1 MSHSIEKARK
11 QKVAKSTKMVQE
23 GKFSLTLVE
32 SKAVNYLISKIKPTD
47 DINTVYTFNCSEFQ
61 QIIHRSASANKL
73 SYTNTKA
80 ILNDIGQKTW
90 WITLESGKEA
100 MVHWLNV
107 VHMDPG
113 SGDVEIKFH
122 EDMFPFL
129 YNLVTD
135 KEKYYIAPRLE
146 ETSLMTHKYSPRIY
160 DLLRS
165 YQFNNKTWTFELGT
179 GTDND
184 FMRKIADWEPDP
196 NKKGKN
202 VAKIPKSWSK
212 FSFFERDVLA
222 PAREEI
228 NHYTDIKIAY
238 EALKTDSMGKKYRR
252 PVRIKFLMLAK
263 TSGELKET
271 QSILDSEYNG
281 NFDNIID
288 DTEPHQ
294 MTLEE
299 SFFGQNIMQQEKE
312 EVVFTV
318 DEVVEDAAN
327 AEELAE
333 KRADETVYPIF
344 YMATYKDFSED
355 QIDNLYH
362 ACIKNLKP
370 GQIRVDAYDAW
381 ATDYMSH
388 YFDWI
393 KATPDDTKTTTY
405 KRLLASLVNDYE
417 QIAQKPT
424 MWDKKG

>member
-1 MSHSIEKARK
+1 
-11 QKVAKSTKMVQE
+11 
-23 GKFSLTLVE
+23 
-32 SKAVNYLISKIKPTD
+32 
-47 DINTVYTFNCSEFQ
+47 
-61 QIIHRSASANKL
+61 
-73 SYTNTKA
+73 
-80 ILNDIGQKTW
+80 
-90 WITLESGKEA
+90 
-100 MVHWLNV
+100 
-107 VHMDPG
+107 
-113 SGDVEIKFH
+113 
-122 EDMFPFL
+122 MFPFL

-362 ACIKNLKP
+362 ACIKN
-370 GQIRVDAYDAW
+370 QAR
-381 ATDYMSH
+381 TD
-388 YFDWI
+388 
-393 KATPDDTKTTTY
+393 PD
-405 KRLLASLVNDYE
+405 
-417 QIAQKPT
+417 
-424 MWDKKG
+424 